1 MMIANLACQLTMSLA
16 LGASNESLAYLE
28 LRDGFWQVSILSA
41 DGSASRPVTHSAGD
55 KTRVSWYP
63 DGKRLLVNGADG
75 KIYRVDVASGQ
86 ETLIRT
92 ELSGFQDAVLSPDGK
107 RIAFSLS
114 TSGSVDDHDIWLV
127 NEDGTALRKLTTMPW
142 LQHEPAWSADARYV
156 YFLSGSGGQVHD
168 IWRVGVSDRRT
179 EQLTSNQLYHFD
191 VTVAKDGRLAFSSNR
206 SGNYDIWIRTSAGD
220 DRPITQD
227 AALDAR
233 PEWSADGKRLFFES
247 SSGGGLGIWS
257 IDIDGSH
264 RKRLTSA
271 EGQARFPV
279 VFDAGVTP

>member
-1 MMIANLACQLTMSLA
+1 MMITALACQLTMSLA

-28 LRDGFWQVSILSA
+28 LREGFWQVSVLST
-41 DGSASRPVTHSAGD
+41 DGSASRPVTHSTGD

-86 ETLIRT
+86 ETLIRA

-107 RIAFSLS
+107 QIAFSLS
-114 TSGSVDDHDIWLV
+114 TSGSVDDHDVWLV

-156 YFLSGSGGQVHD
+156 YFLSGNGGQVHD
-168 IWRVGVSDRRT
+168 IWRVGISDRRT

-191 VTVAKDGRLAFSSNR
+191 VAVAKDGRLAFSSNR
-206 SGNYDIWIRTSAGD
+206 SGHYDIWIRTSEGQ
-220 DRPITQD
+220 DRSITQD

-233 PEWSADGKRLFFES
+233 PAWSADGKRLFFES
-247 SSGGGLGIWS
+247 SYGGGLGIWS
-257 IDIDGSH
+257 VDIDGTH
-264 RKRLTSA
+264 RKRLTSV
-271 EGQARFPV
+271 EDQARFPV
-279 VFDAGVTP
+279 VFDAGATP